1 MERKNKGGNEII
13 VLLLAYILSIGLSI
27 AWEVYTT
34 NINQDCYKYT
44 KQQYYTMPFVKG
56 DTRINKAGRPTGAL
70 NRTTEMMRLNIAR
83 AVNNTLDTIQTDLAE
98 IKKTN
103 PEKAMELAMKLMEY
117 SLPKLR
123 SIDIQ
128 GSMEVN
134 AKIQQISIN
143 INRTGSKDEL
153 GN

>member
-1 MERKNKGGNEII
+1 MGKFEKGHT
-13 VLLLAYILSIGLSI
+13 LA
-27 AWEVYTT
+27 T
-34 NINQDCYKYT
+34 
-44 KQQYYTMPFVKG
+44 
-56 DTRINKAGRPTGAL
+56 GRPKGSL

-123 SIDIQ
+123 SIDIN
-128 GSMEVN
+128 GSMDIN

-143 INRTGSKDEL
+143 INRPDDRIES
-153 GN
+153 

>member
-1 MERKNKGGNEII
+1 MGKFEKGHT
-13 VLLLAYILSIGLSI
+13 LA
-27 AWEVYTT
+27 
-34 NINQDCYKYT
+34 K
-44 KQQYYTMPFVKG
+44 
-56 DTRINKAGRPTGAL
+56 GRPKGSL

-123 SIDIQ
+123 SIDIN
-128 GSMEVN
+128 GSMDIN

-143 INRTGSKDEL
+143 INRPDDRIES
-153 GN
+153 

>member
-1 MERKNKGGNEII
+1 MGKFEKGHT
-13 VLLLAYILSIGLSI
+13 LA
-27 AWEVYTT
+27 T
-34 NINQDCYKYT
+34 
-44 KQQYYTMPFVKG
+44 
-56 DTRINKAGRPTGAL
+56 GRPKGSL

-123 SIDIQ
+123 SIDIN
-128 GSMEVN
+128 GSMDVN

-143 INRTGSKDEL
+143 INRPDERVE
-153 GN
+153 N

>member
-1 MERKNKGGNEII
+1 
-13 VLLLAYILSIGLSI
+13 
-27 AWEVYTT
+27 
-34 NINQDCYKYT
+34 
-44 KQQYYTMPFVKG
+44 MPFVKG
-56 DTRINKAGRPTGAL
+56 DTRINKAGRPAGAL

-83 AVNNTLDTIQTDLAE
+83 AVNNTLDTIQQDLAE

-103 PEKAMELAMKLMEY
+103 PERAMELAMKLMEY
-117 SLPKLR
+117 SIPKLR
-123 SIDIQ
+123 SIDVQ

>member
-1 MERKNKGGNEII
+1 MGKFEKGHQ
-13 VLLLAYILSIGLSI
+13 LA
-27 AWEVYTT
+27 T
-34 NINQDCYKYT
+34 
-44 KQQYYTMPFVKG
+44 
-56 DTRINKAGRPTGAL
+56 GRPKGSL

-123 SIDIQ
+123 SIDIN
-128 GSMEVN
+128 GSMDVN

-143 INRTGSKDEL
+143 INRPDERTQ
-153 GN
+153 N

>member
-1 MERKNKGGNEII
+1 MGKFEKGHT
-13 VLLLAYILSIGLSI
+13 LA
-27 AWEVYTT
+27 
-34 NINQDCYKYT
+34 K
-44 KQQYYTMPFVKG
+44 
-56 DTRINKAGRPTGAL
+56 GRPKGSL

-153 GN
+153 GNK

>member
-1 MERKNKGGNEII
+1 MGKFEKGHT
-13 VLLLAYILSIGLSI
+13 LA
-27 AWEVYTT
+27 T
-34 NINQDCYKYT
+34 
-44 KQQYYTMPFVKG
+44 
-56 DTRINKAGRPTGAL
+56 GRPKGSL

-123 SIDIQ
+123 SIDIN
-128 GSMEVN
+128 GSMDIN

-143 INRTGSKDEL
+143 INRPDERIES
-153 GN
+153 